1 MKRAELTSL
10 IARQLPWLLLAL
22 AVGTLLCEL
31 RRPADVMLFW
41 PAWAEIGMLAAGMT
55 LVMLTGGIDLSVGAV
70 VALASMTLGLTWQQ
84 LGWPIEQ
91 AAMAAVA
98 LGLCCG
104 MLNGLL
110 VIGGISPLVATLA
123 TMACYAGAALAISEG
138 ERVAGLP
145 GRFTAIGND
154 RWFGIPSQVWMM
166 CAVFLVAAIFV
177 HRTRWGRYLFAIGDN
192 PTAARFAALPVK
204 RLLWSIYAASGC
216 IAGLV
221 AVAYTARSGAATPT
235 AGVGRELEAIACVVL
250 GGTRVTGGSG
260 GIGRT
265 FLGVVVL
272 AHLDIALQLAG
283 SLNLR
288 LPWMDGPWQPSADSR
303 QIILGLLVIGMAV
316 WNERLARRR
325 EALA

>member
-1 MKRAELTSL
+1 VKRSELL
-10 IARQLPWLLLAL
+10 ALLARQLPWVLLAL
-22 AVGTLLCEL
+22 AVGLLLCEL

-70 VALASMTLGLTWQQ
+70 VALASMTLGLTWHE

-91 AAMAAVA
+91 AALAAVLVG
-98 LGLCCG
+98 LGCG
-104 MLNGLL
+104 ALNGFL
-110 VIGGISPLVATLA
+110 VIGGISPLIATLA
-123 TMACYAGAALAISEG
+123 TMACYAGGALAISEG
-138 ERVAGLP
+138 QRVAGLP
-145 GRFTAIGND
+145 NGFTSIGNT
-154 RWFGIPSQVWMM
+154 RWLGVPSQVWMM
-166 CAVFLVAAIFV
+166 LAVFLFAAIFV
-177 HRTRWGRYLFAIGDN
+177 RRTRWGRYLFAIGDN

-216 IAGLV
+216 VAGLV

-235 AGVGRELEAIACVVL
+235 SGVGRELEAIACVVL

-265 FLGVVVL
+265 LLGVIVL

-288 LPWMDGPWQPSADSR
+288 LPWMESAWQPSADSR

-325 EALA
+325 ESLA

>member
-1 MKRAELTSL
+1 MNRAELISR

-22 AVGTLLCEL
+22 AAGILLLEL
-31 RRPADVMLFW
+31 RRPSDVLLFW
-41 PAWAEIGMLAAGMT
+41 PAWAETGMLAAGLT
-55 LVMLTGGIDLSVGAV
+55 LVMLTGGIDLSVGAI
-70 VALASMTLGLTWQQ
+70 VALASM
-84 LGWPIEQ
+84 
-91 AAMAAVA
+91 A
-98 LGLCCG
+98 LGLAWQQWDWSIESAALLAIAVGFVCG
-104 MLNGLL
+104 AWNGGL

-123 TMACYAGAALAISEG
+123 TMACYAGGALALSGG

-145 GRFTAIGND
+145 NAFTALGNT
-154 RWFGIPSQVWMM
+154 RWLGIPSQVWWMLALF
-166 CAVFLVAAIFV
+166 AVASVFV
-177 HRTRWGRYLFAIGDN
+177 HGTRWGRYLYALGDN

-216 IAGLV
+216 VAGMV

-235 AGVGRELEAIACVVL
+235 SGVGRELEAIACVVL
-250 GGTRVTGGSG
+250 GGTRVTGGAG
-260 GIGRT
+260 GMGRT
-265 FLGVVVL
+265 LLGVIVL

-288 LPWMDGPWQPSADSR
+288 LPGMEAAWQPSAESR
-303 QIILGLLVIGMAV
+303 QIILGLLVIGMAI

>member
-1 MKRAELTSL
+1 MNRAELISR

-22 AVGTLLCEL
+22 AAGVLLLEL
-31 RRPADVMLFW
+31 RRPGDVMLFW
-41 PAWAEIGMLAAGMT
+41 PAWAETGMLAAGLT

-70 VALASMTLGLTWQQ
+70 VALASM
-84 LGWPIEQ
+84 
-91 AAMAAVA
+91 A
-98 LGLCCG
+98 LGLAWQQWDWSIESAALLAIAVGFVCG
-104 MLNGLL
+104 ALNGGL

-123 TMACYAGAALAISEG
+123 TMACYAGGALALSGG

-145 GRFTAIGND
+145 NAFTALGNT
-154 RWFGIPSQVWMM
+154 RWLGIPSQVWWMLALF
-166 CAVFLVAAIFV
+166 AVASVFV
-177 HRTRWGRYLFAIGDN
+177 HGTRWGRYLYAIGDN
-192 PTAARFAALPVK
+192 PTAARFAALPVR

-216 IAGLV
+216 VAGMV

-235 AGVGRELEAIACVVL
+235 SGVGRELEAIACVVL
-250 GGTRVTGGSG
+250 GGTRVTGGAG
-260 GIGRT
+260 GMGRT
-265 FLGVVVL
+265 LLGVIVL

-288 LPWMDGPWQPSADSR
+288 LPGMENAWQPSAESR
-303 QIILGLLVIGMAV
+303 QIILGLLVIGMAI